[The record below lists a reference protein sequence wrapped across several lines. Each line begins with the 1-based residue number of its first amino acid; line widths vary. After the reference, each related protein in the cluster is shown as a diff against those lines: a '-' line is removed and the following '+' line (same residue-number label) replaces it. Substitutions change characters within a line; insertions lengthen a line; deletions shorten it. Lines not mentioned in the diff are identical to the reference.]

1 MFYGRYG
8 TTKQITDTFRVIIF
22 ARENN
27 PKHNTIIQQLD
38 TCQNFAQFFDYK
50 IVGVATEIETLF
62 NTDIEYDGVIL
73 TKRDRLSRNAV
84 EYKKIKQ
91 ELLKQ
96 EKIIIPA
103 VRSN

>member
-8 TTKQITDTFRVIIF
+8 TTKQITDTFKVVIF

-27 PKHNTIIQQLD
+27 PVHNNIIQQFE
-38 TCQNFAQFFDYK
+38 TCKNFADFYGYEV
-50 IVGVATEIETLF
+50 VGFATEIETLL
-62 NTDIEYDGVIL
+62 NTGIDYDGVIV
-73 TKRDRLSRNAV
+73 TKRDRFSRDAM
-84 EYKKIKQ
+84 EYQRVKK

-103 VRSN
+103 VRS